1 MTMTFDQNRYLS
13 WYMPRVRAND
23 GAINLHASG
32 VPALTAAELA
42 TGRGDV
48 DTWTASSRFEAAL
61 AAWLGIDERQVLFT
75 PGGTGG
81 TLLAL
86 LTLSQPGSH
95 AVVELPIYEPMFR
108 QAERL
113 CQVDRLIRRPETG
126 WRLPLLD
133 AEKLIGPETRL
144 VLITEPHNPSGRF
157 APSQDVLELADMAR
171 RQGAVLLINEVYR
184 GYSDRPSYHGV
195 ADNIVVVSS
204 LSKLMGAYSARLG
217 WLSGPEAIVDRLR
230 QGHVN
235 MSMSSS
241 PNAEAGLA
249 VLARADELRAHAVE
263 VSRAA
268 LQRVDEWVERT
279 PGLFWHPPQGPGFG
293 CVSLPEGSDDVAL
306 AERLHA
312 ERRVLVVPGSLF
324 DAPGTLRVSWIQA
337 GDRLDEGLELIAD
350 EFAATIV

>member
-1 MTMTFDQNRYLS
+1 MTMSFDQNRYLS

-32 VPALTAAELA
+32 VQALTAAELSA
-42 TGRGDV
+42 GPGPGDS
-48 DTWTASSRFEAAL
+48 WTAAARFEAGL
-61 AAWLGIDERQVLFT
+61 AAWLGIDERQVVFT

-86 LTLSQPGSH
+86 LTLTQPGTH
-95 AVVELPIYEPMFR
+95 VVVELPIYEPMLR

-126 WRLPLLD
+126 WRLPLVD

-144 VLITEPHNPSGRF
+144 VMITEPHNPSGRF

-204 LSKLMGAYSARLG
+204 LSKLMGAYAARLG
-217 WLSGPEAIVDRLR
+217 WLSGPEPIVDRLR
-230 QGHVN
+230 LGHVN
-235 MSMSSS
+235 MGMASA
-241 PNAEAGLA
+241 PGAEAGLA
-249 VLARADELRAHAVE
+249 VLARADELRARAVE
-263 VSRAA
+263 VSRDA
-268 LQRVDEWVERT
+268 LPLVDEWVERT

-312 ERRVLVVPGSLF
+312 ERGVLVVPGSLF
-324 DAPGTLRVSWIQA
+324 EAPGTLRVSWLQA
-337 GDRLDEGLELIAD
+337 GERLEEGLELLAD
-350 EFAATIV
+350 EVAATIV